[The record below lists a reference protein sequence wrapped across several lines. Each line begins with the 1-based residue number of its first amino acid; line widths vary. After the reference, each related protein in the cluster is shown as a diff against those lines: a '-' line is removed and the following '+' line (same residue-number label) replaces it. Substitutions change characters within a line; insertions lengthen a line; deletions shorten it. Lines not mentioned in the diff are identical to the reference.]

1 MLAFAACPVVVC
13 QPAPPVLPA
22 EPALTV
28 VEPAAHRGWYAPLE
42 LIADRLGV
50 LDGDESWWVD
60 GTAIAGWPDRMLSLS
75 EMGCR
80 LLHPATPFA
89 ARDAAFDWLLQRIH
103 STVGEPRQE
112 WNVILAGLLLP
123 GLRAS
128 LTPACR
134 RHRPLT
140 ADLEV
145 EALTGLWATAGRM
158 QTDQGRVAARLTW
171 AARRAADEYLSA
183 ERAHQAAAAYLTID
197 HVDQAPARG
206 GMRPA
211 AGHPDLVLAAAVDAG
226 VVLAR
231 DAELIALCRIEQL
244 DLHEAATRSGLSY
257 SVARQRRNRAEVR
270 LVDWIRRHQQEA
282 AG

>member
-1 MLAFAACPVVVC
+1 MSAVAACPVVVC
-13 QPAPPVLPA
+13 QPVPPVLPA

-28 VEPAAHRGWYAPLE
+28 VEPAARRRWYAPLE
-42 LIADRLGV
+42 LIADRLRV
-50 LDGDESWWVD
+50 LDGDETWWVD
-60 GTAIAGWPDRMLSLS
+60 GTAIAGWPDRLLSLS

-80 LLHPATPFA
+80 LLHPATPFT
-89 ARDAAFDWLLQRIH
+89 ARDAAFDWLLNRIH
-103 STVGEPRQE
+103 TTRGETRQE

-128 LTPACR
+128 IIPACR

-145 EALTGLWATAGRM
+145 EALTGLWAAAGRT
-158 QTDQGRVAARLTW
+158 QQGQGRVAARLTW
-171 AARRAADEYLSA
+171 AARRAADEYLAA
-183 ERAHQAAAAYLTID
+183 ERAQQAAATHRTID
-197 HVDQAPARG
+197 DVDPSLSAG
-206 GMRPA
+206 GIRPA

-226 VVLAR
+226 VLLAR

-244 DLHEAATRSGLSY
+244 DLHQAASRIGLSY

-270 LVDWIRRHQQEA
+270 LVDWIRRQLQEA

>member
-1 MLAFAACPVVVC
+1 MSAVAACPVVAC

-22 EPALTV
+22 EPALTGV
-28 VEPAAHRGWYAPLE
+28 APAARRGWYAPLE
-42 LIADRLGV
+42 LIADRLRV
-50 LDGDESWWVD
+50 LDGDDLWWVD

-75 EMGCR
+75 ETGSR

-89 ARDAAFDWLLQRIH
+89 ARDAAFDWLLQRID
-103 STVGEPRQE
+103 TTAGEIRQE

-145 EALTGLWATAGRM
+145 EALTGLWAAARRTQPG
-158 QTDQGRVAARLTW
+158 QGRVAARLTW

-183 ERAHQAAAAYLTID
+183 ERAHQAAAAHLTID
-197 HVDQAPARG
+197 HVDYAPAR

-211 AGHPDLVLAAAVDAG
+211 AGHPEGVLAAAVNAG
-226 VVLAR
+226 VLLAR

-244 DLHEAATRSGLSY
+244 DLHEAAARIGLSY
-257 SVARQRRNRAEVR
+257 SVARQRRNRAEGR
-270 LVDWIRRHQQEA
+270 LVDWIRRHQQQA